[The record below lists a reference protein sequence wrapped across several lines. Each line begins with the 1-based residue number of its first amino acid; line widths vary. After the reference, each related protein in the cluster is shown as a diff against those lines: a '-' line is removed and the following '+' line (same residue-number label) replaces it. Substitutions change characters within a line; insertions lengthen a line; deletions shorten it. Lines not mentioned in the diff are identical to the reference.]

1 MHNNSSR
8 RKKGPDKFAFFASL
22 HFKITGKKLSKLLK
36 WEEGTYLKG
45 PLLNL
50 RPSLVSLALEANLLI
65 VGYMDHSADVI
76 HNEGIDETC
85 ENDVHLI
92 YNLVKLG
99 CQGTLN
105 HSEEI
110 RDEIFCQL
118 VKQTTKNSNRRS
130 CLRGYQLMLSCLA
143 GFSPTEALAPFLLSH
158 IRLGC
163 RGGALLS
170 RRSVKLAEECLRAL
184 RKIQILGSRTWG
196 ISRSEIFAIISEIK
210 FLSVKVWISPDITL
224 DIAVDSWSTIDEV
237 KLFACDKLGIQCSSI
252 LTLSVTNDI
261 KDERNTE
268 SNVASQRGLMNVF
281 FEKSLIALL
290 ELIDEKS
297 ISLKTTV
304 RIKTYAKLS
313 EKALSSIDS
322 LFQLKEL
329 NNLNLRKENQFNS
342 SEACLF
348 MESVQAEKHKDH
360 GFFSCLPWMSSISCP
375 RSLDLRRLLKRK
387 KAPTPTADV
396 TFKISLVV
404 WIFPSD
410 KINMDNVEDYPRKCS
425 LADHC
430 HLGGSRNEMYN
441 NCQPII
447 FDRMMDLSSVFLDD
461 ECRLSERIDH
471 SKVSTRWPSEDVVR
485 RILFEQLSRNGI
497 TGVDNFQTLRMAGLI
512 FATKH
517 KVF

>member
-1 MHNNSSR
+1 MHSNSSR
-8 RKKGPDKFAFFASL
+8 RKKGSDKFAFFASL
-22 HFKITGKKLSKLLK
+22 HFKITGKKLSKLLR

-65 VGYMDHSADVI
+65 VGYMDHSADEI
-76 HNEGIDETC
+76 RDECIDGTC

-196 ISRSEIFAIISEIK
+196 ISRSEIFAIVSEIK
-210 FLSVKVWISPDITL
+210 FLSVKVWISPDMTL

-237 KLFACDKLGIQCSSI
+237 KLLACEKLGIQCSSI
-252 LTLSVTNDI
+252 LTLSVTNNLN
-261 KDERNTE
+261 DERNTE
-268 SNVASQRGLMNVF
+268 SNVASLRGLMNVF

-290 ELIDEKS
+290 ELIDGKS
-297 ISLKTTV
+297 KTPKTSV
-304 RIKTYAKLS
+304 RVKTYAKLS
-313 EKALSSIDS
+313 ERALSSIDS

-329 NNLNLRKENQFNS
+329 NHLNLRKENQFNS

-348 MESVQAEKHKDH
+348 MESVQADKHRNH
-360 GFFSCLPWMSSISCP
+360 GFLSCLPWMSSLSCP
-375 RSLDLRRLLKRK
+375 RSLDFRRLLKRK
-387 KAPTPTADV
+387 RTPTADV
-396 TFKISLVV
+396 TFRISLVV

-410 KINMDNVEDYPRKCS
+410 KMNKDNVEDYPRKCS
-425 LADHC
+425 LADHS
-430 HLGGSRNEMYN
+430 HQRGSHNEMYN
-441 NCQPII
+441 NFQPII
-447 FDRMMDLSSVFLDD
+447 FDRMMDLSSTFLDD
-461 ECRLSERIDH
+461 ECRLSQRIIQ
-471 SKVSTRWPSEDVVR
+471 SKASTRWPCEDVVR
-485 RILFEQLSRNGI
+485 RILFEQLSRSEI
-497 TGVDNFQTLRMAGLI
+497 TGVDNFQTLRMAGLM

-517 KVF
+517 KVL